1 MKKIKVLSLLMALLL
16 SSSLLLASCGS
27 KKEEET
33 ESESETEPVV
43 EEVELTK
50 YGIADIMNAS
60 YAPNVENGA
69 ISAIKDPASYKGAFY
84 DNEKNYIITLD
95 NEDGKLY
102 VYNTANDKSL
112 ELAQYAEK
120 LNSGNTKASFKLNYV
135 DVISDEY
142 FAVLTMSYTEDYDYG
157 YDSYYENWSVIPDVY
172 YKNFYNGTQA
182 FCNYTLTVY
191 GADCVAVKTY
201 SNGELYSRCDE
212 VASNIPTVWRA
223 LRDNY
228 VGEYELY
235 DLDLYEKDGALYRAS
250 YVDGKVKYDLVKDYG
265 LAKMPSVTSKSGDY
279 YLYEQGKTYTVY
291 NKDLSAAYSYGV
303 PSDAYDNNVF
313 LLANGSL
320 LVQYVKTL
328 DQDEKTFDY
337 REGADGKY
345 DITTLIVNADGEKE
359 LEDVDY
365 YIYDLKTS
373 TADERGNKMYSDKV
387 ENLAFICPITD
398 DKTLDTGLGNRMLV
412 LLSNNCEVTAEVEIA
427 SDMIDFPTVV
437 EKGFYG
443 VETAGSRKYI
453 GNGYDSELD
462 QYVYTYTLKFD
473 LYNAEGK
480 FVNAYETEA
489 KMLNHVSDINGADF
503 TLALEKYTVTE
514 KGIYD
519 MTGALVYDAKKN
531 NAKIKT
537 VGDAI
542 YVITYGDGTEVYSL
556 FLGADNLVAIGT
568 KAIGSDKDAAN
579 VMTNKIEGFD
589 AKDGYYATLVK
600 NEATSKRKA
609 TYYNVKGEAIASIEE
624 KGTGYNARFIE
635 ISDELVIFYETYRD
649 QGGKVVY
656 NYYRAPIVK

>member
-60 YAPNVENGA
+60 YAPNDENGA
-69 ISAIKDPASYKGAFY
+69 ISAIKDPASYKGEFY

-95 NEDGKLY
+95 DENEKLY
-102 VYNTANDKSL
+102 VYNTANDKGV
-112 ELAQYAEK
+112 EFENYAEK
-120 LNSGNTKASFKLNYV
+120 LNTAETKASFKLNYV

-142 FAVLTMSYTEDYDYG
+142 FAVLTMSYTEDYDYYG
-157 YDSYYENWSVIPDVY
+157 YSYVDEWNAIPSSYYKS
-172 YKNFYNGTQA
+172 FYNGDQA

-212 VASNIPTVWRA
+212 EASNIPEVWES

-228 VGEYELY
+228 TSEYTLY
-235 DLDLYEKDGALYRAS
+235 KFDLYKKDGALYRAS

-265 LAKMPSVTSKSGDY
+265 LAKMPYVTSKSGDY
-279 YLYEQGKTYTVY
+279 YLYSSGTETYTVY
-291 NKDLSAAYSYGV
+291 NKDLSATYSYGV
-303 PSDAYDNNVF
+303 PSDATDDNVF

-328 DQDEKTFDY
+328 NQDEKTFDF

-365 YIYDLKTS
+365 YIDDLKVS
-373 TADERGNKMYSDKV
+373 AADERGNKMYSDKV
-387 ENLAFICPITD
+387 ENLAFICPIAE
-398 DKTLDTGLGNRMLV
+398 DKTLDKGLGNRKLV

-427 SDMIDFPTVV
+427 SEMIDFPTVI

-443 VETAGSRKYI
+443 VETAGS
-453 GNGYDSELD
+453 GNNRRQEYDPELGS
-462 QYVYTYTLKFD
+462 YVYICTLKFD

-480 FVNAYETEA
+480 FVNAYETES
-489 KMLNHVSDINGADF
+489 KVISSMYNNGMDF
-503 TLALEKYTVTE
+503 PLVLEKYTVTE

-519 MTGALVYDAKKN
+519 ITGALVYDAKKN
-531 NAKIKT
+531 DAKIKT

-542 YVITYGDGTEVYSL
+542 YVTTYGDGTEVYSL

-568 KAIGSDKDAAN
+568 KVIGSDKDAAN
-579 VMTNKIEGFD
+579 VTNKIEGFD
-589 AKDGYYATLVK
+589 AKDGYYATAVE

-624 KGTGYNARFIE
+624 KGTNHKVRIIE

-656 NYYRAPIVK
+656 NYYKAPIVK

>member
-69 ISAIKDPASYKGAFY
+69 ISAIKDPTSYKGAYY

-95 NEDGKLY
+95 DENEKLY

-120 LNSGNTKASFKLNYV
+120 LNSDNTKASFKLNYV

-142 FAVLTMSYTEDYDYG
+142 FAVLTMSYTENRSYYG
-157 YDSYYENWSVIPDVY
+157 YSYFEDWNVIPNSYYKS
-172 YKNFYNGTQA
+172 FYNGDQA

-201 SNGELYSRCDE
+201 SNGELYSRCE
-212 VASNIPTVWRA
+212 GVASDIPEVWES
-223 LRDNY
+223 LKDNY
-228 VGEYELY
+228 VSGYELY
-235 DLDLYEKDGALYRAS
+235 ALDLYKKDGALYRAS

-279 YLYEQGKTYTVY
+279 YLYSSGSRTYTVY
-291 NKDLSAAYSYGV
+291 NKDFSATYSYGV
-303 PSDAYDNNVF
+303 PSDASDYNVF

-320 LVQYVKTL
+320 LVQYWKRL
-328 DQDEKTFDY
+328 DQDEKTFDF

-387 ENLAFICPITD
+387 ENLAFICPIAE
-398 DKTLDTGLGNRMLV
+398 DKTLDTGLGNRKLV

-427 SDMIDFPTVV
+427 SEIIDFPTVV

-443 VETAGSRKYI
+443 VETVGSGSRSY
-453 GNGYDSELD
+453 GYDPLLGD
-462 QYVYTYTLKFD
+462 VYIYTLKFD

-480 FVNAYETEA
+480 FVNAYESEH
-489 KMLNHVSDINGADF
+489 KVPYFMENNGMEF
-503 TLALEKYTVTE
+503 PLVLEKYTVTE

-531 NAKIKT
+531 DAKIKT

-542 YVITYGDGTEVYSL
+542 YVTTYGDGTEVYSL

-568 KAIGSDKDAAN
+568 KVIGSDKDAAN
-579 VMTNKIEGFD
+579 VTTNKIEDFH
-589 AKDGYYATLVK
+589 AENGYYATLVK
-600 NEATSKRKA
+600 DEETSKPKA

-624 KGTGYNARFIE
+624 KGTGYNVIIIE

-656 NYYRAPIVK
+656 NYYKAPIVK

>member
-279 YLYEQGKTYTVY
+279 YLYSSGSRTYTVY
-291 NKDLSAAYSYGV
+291 NKDFSATYSYGV
-303 PSDAYDNNVF
+303 PSDASDYNVF

-328 DQDEKTFDY
+328 NQDEKTFDF

-365 YIYDLKTS
+365 YIDDLKVS
-373 TADERGNKMYSDKV
+373 AADERGNKMYSDKV
-387 ENLAFICPITD
+387 ENLAFICPIAE

-427 SDMIDFPTVV
+427 SDIIDFPTVV

-443 VETAGSRKYI
+443 VETVGSGSRSY
-453 GNGYDSELD
+453 GYDPLLGD
-462 QYVYTYTLKFD
+462 VYIYTLKFD

-480 FVNAYETEA
+480 FVNAYESEH
-489 KMLNHVSDINGADF
+489 KVPYFMENNGMEF
-503 TLALEKYTVTE
+503 PLVLEKYTVTE

-531 NAKIKT
+531 NAKIET

-542 YVITYGDGTEVYSL
+542 YVMTYGDGTEVYSL

-568 KAIGSDKDAAN
+568 KVIGSDKDAAN
-579 VMTNKIEGFD
+579 VTNKIEDFH
-589 AKDGYYATLVK
+589 AEDGYYAALVK
-600 NEATSKRKA
+600 DEETSKRKA
-609 TYYNVKGEAIASIEE
+609 TYYNVKGEAIASVEE
-624 KGTGYNARFIE
+624 KGTGYNVRIIE

-656 NYYRAPIVK
+656 NYYKAPIVK

>member
-69 ISAIKDPASYKGAFY
+69 ISAIKDPMSYKGAFY

-201 SNGELYSRCDE
+201 SNGELCSRCE
-212 VASNIPTVWRA
+212 GVASNIPEVWES

-228 VGEYELY
+228 TSEYTLY
-235 DLDLYEKDGALYRAS
+235 KFDLYKKDGALYRAS

-279 YLYEQGKTYTVY
+279 YFYENSGAYTVY
-291 NKDLSAAYSYGV
+291 NKDLSATYSYGV
-303 PSDAYDNNVF
+303 PSDASDSNVF

-337 REGADGKY
+337 RKGADGKY

-387 ENLAFICPITD
+387 ENLAFICPIAE
-398 DKTLDTGLGNRMLV
+398 DKTLDKGLGNRKLV

-427 SDMIDFPTVV
+427 SKMIDFPTVV

-443 VETAGSRKYI
+443 VETVGSRNDRSY
-453 GNGYDSELD
+453 GYDSELD

-489 KMLNHVSDINGADF
+489 KVPTYVDDIDGAAF
-503 TLALEKYTVTE
+503 TLALDKYTVTE

-531 NAKIKT
+531 NAKIET

-609 TYYNVKGEAIASIEE
+609 TYYNVKGEAIASMEE
-624 KGTGYNARFIE
+624 KGTSYNVRIIE

-656 NYYRAPIVK
+656 NYYKAPIVK

>member
-60 YAPNVENGA
+60 YAPNDENGA

-95 NEDGKLY
+95 NENEKLY
-102 VYNTANDKSL
+102 VYNTANDKGVEL
-112 ELAQYAEK
+112 EHYAEK
-120 LNSGNTKASFKLNYV
+120 LNTAETKASFKLNYV

-142 FAVLTMSYTEDYDYG
+142 FAVLTMSYTEDRSYYG
-157 YDSYYENWSVIPDVY
+157 YNYSENWNIIPSSYYKS
-172 YKNFYNGTQA
+172 FYNGTQA

-201 SNGELYSRCDE
+201 SNGELYSRCE
-212 VASNIPTVWRA
+212 GVASDIPTVWKS

-228 VGEYELY
+228 VSGYELY
-235 DLDLYEKDGALYRAS
+235 ALDLYKKDGALYRAS

-279 YLYEQGKTYTVY
+279 YLYSSGSKTYTVY
-291 NKDLSAAYSYGV
+291 NKDLSATYSYGV
-303 PSDAYDNNVF
+303 PSDASDYNVF

-320 LVQYVKTL
+320 LVQYEKTL

-365 YIYDLKTS
+365 YIDDLKVS
-373 TADERGNKMYSDKV
+373 AADERGNKMYSDKV
-387 ENLAFICPITD
+387 ENLAFICPIAE
-398 DKTLDTGLGNRMLV
+398 DKTLDTGLGNRKLV

-427 SDMIDFPTVV
+427 SEIIDFPTVV

-443 VETAGSRKYI
+443 VETIGSRSRSY
-453 GNGYDSELD
+453 GYDPLLGD
-462 QYVYTYTLKFD
+462 VYIYTLKFD

-480 FVNAYETEA
+480 FVNAYENKHKVPSSMDVMEFP
-489 KMLNHVSDINGADF
+489 LV
-503 TLALEKYTVTE
+503 LEKYTVTE

-531 NAKIKT
+531 DAKIET

-542 YVITYGDGTEVYSL
+542 YVITYGEGTEVYSL

-568 KAIGSDKDAAN
+568 KVIGSDKDAAN
-579 VMTNKIEGFD
+579 VTNKIEGFD
-589 AKDGYYATLVK
+589 AKDGYYATAVE

-609 TYYNVKGEAIASIEE
+609 TFYNVKGEAIASMEE
-624 KGTGYNARFIE
+624 KGTSYNVRIIE

-656 NYYRAPIVK
+656 NYYKAPIVK

>member
-1 MKKIKVLSLLMALLL
+1 MKNIKVLSLLMALLL

-69 ISAIKDPASYKGAFY
+69 ISAIKDPMSYKGAFY
-84 DNEKNYIITLD
+84 ANKKNYIITLD

-120 LNSGNTKASFKLNYV
+120 LNSDNTKASFKLNYV

-142 FAVLTMSYTEDYDYG
+142 FAVLTMSYTEDRSYYG
-157 YDSYYENWSVIPDVY
+157 YSYFENWNAIPDVY

-201 SNGELYSRCDE
+201 SNGELYSRCE
-212 VASNIPTVWRA
+212 GVASDIPEVWES
-223 LRDNY
+223 LKDNY
-228 VGEYELY
+228 VSGYELY
-235 DLDLYEKDGALYRAS
+235 DLDLYKKDGALYRAS

-328 DQDEKTFDY
+328 NQDEKTFDF

-443 VETAGSRKYI
+443 VETVGSRNDRSY
-453 GNGYDSELD
+453 GYDSELG

-609 TYYNVKGEAIASIEE
+609 TYYNVKGEAIASMEE
-624 KGTGYNARFIE
+624 KGTGYNVRIIE

-656 NYYRAPIVK
+656 NYYKAPIVK

>member
-69 ISAIKDPASYKGAFY
+69 ISAIKDPTSYKGAYY

-95 NEDGKLY
+95 NENEKLY
-102 VYNTANDKSL
+102 VYNTANDKGVEL
-112 ELAQYAEK
+112 EHYAEK
-120 LNSGNTKASFKLNYV
+120 LNTAETKASFKLNYV
-135 DVISDEY
+135 DIISDEY
-142 FAVLTMSYTEDYDYG
+142 FAVLTMSYTEDYDSYG
-157 YDSYYENWSVIPDVY
+157 YSYYVKWNVIPGSY
-172 YKNFYNGTQA
+172 YKSFYNGDQA

-212 VASNIPTVWRA
+212 EASGIPTVWRA

-279 YLYEQGKTYTVY
+279 YFYENSGAYTVY

-303 PSDAYDNNVF
+303 PSDASDYNVF

-328 DQDEKTFDY
+328 DQDEKTFDF

-387 ENLAFICPITD
+387 ENLAFICPIAE

-427 SDMIDFPTVV
+427 SEIIDFPTVI
-437 EKGFYG
+437 EKGFYV
-443 VETAGSRKYI
+443 VETAGSGVRE
-453 GNGYDSELD
+453 YDYEIDSS
-462 QYVYTYTLKFD
+462 VYTFKFD
-473 LYNAEGK
+473 LYSAEGK
-480 FVNAYETEA
+480 MVNSYETKVPSSGYDSA
-489 KMLNHVSDINGADF
+489 PDF
-503 TLALEKYTVTE
+503 EDVKVLEKYTVTE

-531 NAKIKT
+531 DAKIKT

-542 YVITYGDGTEVYSL
+542 YVMTYGDGTEVYSL

-568 KAIGSDKDAAN
+568 KVIGSDKDAAN
-579 VMTNKIEGFD
+579 VTNKIE
-589 AKDGYYATLVK
+589 ALATEDGYYATLVK
-600 NEATSKRKA
+600 DEETSKRKA
-609 TYYNVKGEAIASIEE
+609 TYYNVKGEAIASVEE
-624 KGTGYNARFIE
+624 KGTGYNVIIIE

-649 QGGKVVY
+649 QGGNVVY
-656 NYYRAPIVK
+656 NYYKAPIVK

>member
-69 ISAIKDPASYKGAFY
+69 ISAIKDPTSYKGAYY

-95 NEDGKLY
+95 DENEKLY
-102 VYNTANDKSL
+102 VYNTANDKGVEL
-112 ELAQYAEK
+112 ENYAEK
-120 LNSGNTKASFKLNYV
+120 LNTAETKASFKLNYV

-142 FAVLTMSYTEDYDYG
+142 FAVLTMSYTEDYDYYG
-157 YDSYYENWSVIPDVY
+157 YSYVDEWNAIPNSYYKS
-172 YKNFYNGTQA
+172 FYNGDQA

-212 VASNIPTVWRA
+212 KASNIPEVWED

-228 VGEYELY
+228 VGEYEPY
-235 DLDLYEKDGALYRAS
+235 NLDLYEKDGALYRAS

-291 NKDLSAAYSYGV
+291 NKDLSTAYSYGV
-303 PSDAYDNNVF
+303 PSDASDYNVF

-328 DQDEKTFDY
+328 NQDEKTFDF
-337 REGADGKY
+337 RSGADGKY

-365 YIYDLKTS
+365 YIYDLKVS
-373 TADERGNKMYSDKV
+373 AADERGNKMYSDKV
-387 ENLAFICPITD
+387 ENLAFICPIAE
-398 DKTLDTGLGNRMLV
+398 DKTLDTGLGNRKLV
-412 LLSNNCEVTAEVEIA
+412 LLSNNGEVTAEVEIA

-443 VETAGSRKYI
+443 VETVGSGVREYDYEI
-453 GNGYDSELD
+453 GSN
-462 QYVYTYTLKFD
+462 VYTFKFD
-473 LYNAEGK
+473 LYSAEGK
-480 FVNAYETEA
+480 MVNSYETKVPSSGFA
-489 KMLNHVSDINGADF
+489 STPDF
-503 TLALEKYTVTE
+503 EDVKALEKYTVTE

-531 NAKIKT
+531 DAKIET

-542 YVITYGDGTEVYSL
+542 YVMTYGDGTEVYSL

-568 KAIGSDKDAAN
+568 KVIGSDKDAAN
-579 VMTNKIEGFD
+579 VTNKIEDFH
-589 AKDGYYATLVK
+589 AEDGYYATLVK
-600 NEATSKRKA
+600 DEETSKRKA
-609 TYYNVKGEAIASIEE
+609 TYYNVKGEAIASVEE
-624 KGTGYNARFIE
+624 KGTGYNVRIIE
-635 ISDELVIFYETYRD
+635 ISDELVIFYETYLD

-656 NYYRAPIVK
+656 NYYKAPIVK

>member
-1 MKKIKVLSLLMALLL
+1 MKKIKLLSLLMALLL
-16 SSSLLLASCGS
+16 SSSLLLASCGD
-27 KKEEET
+27 KKDKET

-69 ISAIKDPASYKGAFY
+69 ISAIKDPMSYKGAFY

-120 LNSGNTKASFKLNYV
+120 LNSDNTKASFKLNYV

-142 FAVLTMSYTEDYDYG
+142 FAVLTMSYTEDRSYYG
-157 YDSYYENWSVIPDVY
+157 YSYFENWNVIPNGSY

-212 VASNIPTVWRA
+212 VASNIPTVWRD

-228 VGEYELY
+228 VSGYELY

-328 DQDEKTFDY
+328 NQDEKTFDY

-365 YIYDLKTS
+365 YIYDLKVS
-373 TADERGNKMYSDKV
+373 AADERGNKMYSDKV
-387 ENLAFICPITD
+387 ENLAFICPIAE

-443 VETAGSRKYI
+443 VETVGSDNNRRQE
-453 GNGYDSELD
+453 YDPELGS
-462 QYVYTYTLKFD
+462 YVYICTLKFD

-480 FVNAYETEA
+480 FVNAYETES
-489 KMLNHVSDINGADF
+489 KVISSMYNSGMDF
-503 TLALEKYTVTE
+503 PLVLEKYTVTE

-519 MTGALVYDAKKN
+519 ITGALVYDAKKN
-531 NAKIKT
+531 DAKIET

-542 YVITYGDGTEVYSL
+542 YVITYGEGTEVYSL

-579 VMTNKIEGFD
+579 VTNKIEGFD
-589 AKDGYYATLVK
+589 AKDGYYATLVE

-609 TYYNVKGEAIASIEE
+609 TYYNVKGEAIASMEE
-624 KGTGYNARFIE
+624 KGTNYNVRIIE

-656 NYYRAPIVK
+656 NYYKAPIVK